1 MIAAPNPVASNP
13 VRRLPGMRDIA
24 DADYR
29 HRWAVEA
36 RLTAA
41 IGLYGYQSLDVPIL
55 ESTELF
61 LRKSGGDLASQMYS
75 FTDPGSNAVSL
86 RPEFTS
92 AIMRHYLEMAPNHQQ
107 RNAVVRW
114 QYAGPVF
121 RYDLGN
127 PPSAENGG
135 QFTQVG
141 AELIG
146 SDSILADAE
155 LLSLAAEI
163 PAELGIADYRL
174 RVADLDVLDSVLDT
188 VGLSDRARA
197 FIVANMNRIGD
208 DAASLAETLQRAD
221 ELHIVSG
228 RGLPTEEIDLA
239 DAVAGLPDGL
249 ARSVL
254 AGFMR
259 WNNSPETPLGRRT
272 PDEIVDR
279 LLRKLRGG
287 DAPDAIERGLALA
300 GQLARVHGS
309 PGETLAQVNAV
320 VSESGA
326 STLAYQRLVELIEL
340 VADAP
345 SVAGRLEIDFSLA
358 RGIAYYNGI
367 IFDVVRGQERSPL
380 GGGGRYD
387 ALALALGGQ
396 DPVPAL
402 GFAYSL
408 ESLLSAASG
417 QSAADPW
424 PDATL
429 VSPETQS
436 SNAAALR
443 AAADIRRQGGVAL
456 VDVGHNP
463 PSSRYSQTVVV

>member
-1 MIAAPNPVASNP
+1 
-13 VRRLPGMRDIA
+13 MRDIT

-29 HRWAVEA
+29 HRSAVEA

-75 FTDPGSNAVSL
+75 FTDPGSNTVSL

-92 AIMRHYLEMAPNHQQ
+92 AIMRYYLELVSDQ
-107 RNAVVRW
+107 RQNPVVRW
-114 QYAGPVF
+114 QYSGPVF

-127 PPSAENGG
+127 PPSVENGG

-163 PAELGIADYRL
+163 PAELSIGDYRL

-208 DAASLAETLQRAD
+208 DADSLAETLQRAD

-228 RGLPTEEIDLA
+228 RGLPIEEIDLA

-259 WNNSPETPLGRRT
+259 WNNSPETPLGRRS

-287 DAPDAIERGLALA
+287 DAPDAIERGLDLA
-300 GQLARVHGS
+300 GQLARVRGNPS
-309 PGETLAQVNAV
+309 ETLAQVSAV
-320 VSESGA
+320 VVDSGA
-326 STLAYQRLVELIEL
+326 STVAYERLAELIEL
-340 VADAP
+340 VGDAP
-345 SVAGRLEIDFSLA
+345 SLAGRLELDFSLA

-367 IFDVVRGQERSPL
+367 IFDVVHGPLRAPL

-396 DPVPAL
+396 DAVPAL

-408 ESLLSAASG
+408 ESLLSAAQEQTG
-417 QSAADPW
+417 GEAW
-424 PDATL
+424 PEAVL
-429 VSPETQS
+429 VRPDTES
-436 SNAAALR
+436 SYAAALR
-443 AAADIRRQGGVAL
+443 AAADIRRNGGVAL
-456 VDVGHNP
+456 VDVG
-463 PSSRYSQTVVV
+463 PSAPSAPYSRTIIA